1 MDDRGYNPI
10 EGNADTP
17 GRPFAPLVGR
27 WKSAISAAKAHRKT
41 QFDEVADEARQFFDG
56 ERNHFWKDYEKQL
69 VEQADKG
76 FLAGGTL
83 MPQFKFS
90 INRMFDAVAMFG
102 PALYHQN
109 PTIAVTPRVPVSV
122 SIDTYYSNDPQA
134 TEIVRMI
141 PEMQAGVMVN
151 PQLVEMA
158 IMLQQQYEQGVQATQ
173 MMQMVN
179 RDHAMILEACS
190 NYYQNESSKRAHSRK
205 AITEAII
212 TGLGLLETTWITPA
226 GGGPRVPRSRFLSN
240 KDFLV
245 DPDAVYWE
253 DVTFIA
259 IRRAAP
265 KNIVEQRFGLPEGT
279 LKGSIASNTALAGQN
294 PKFAKNRHG
303 DGKITKTCHDIVE
316 YYDVF
321 SKNGAGQ
328 RLKLGD
334 QDKKIEGLDSLGD
347 FVHLAIC
354 PQYHTPLNLAGIEMV
369 DEMTGEVSQQALE
382 AAAWPA
388 PYWDDEATDGGWPVS
403 RLIFHE
409 SPEKVWPISMCKPCL
424 PEMRFINWCM
434 SFMADGV
441 AAGSKIYVAVQKAA
455 SKNIADQLSE
465 GAGGPFTLLE
475 LEAIAGKSIEELI
488 SFLKAPGFNLDIYN
502 MIDRVGQEIDKRLG
516 LTELAYGI
524 ASRQMRS
531 AAEAQYRQQNINIR
545 PDDMAMQVEN
555 WLTVSAIREIQLLR
569 WRGSFDDVEP
579 IIGPLGAHVFD
590 TQILT
595 QDVSAITREFRFRVE
610 AGSAR
615 KPNKDTRIAQ
625 LTDFGQYV
633 LPVIQNAM
641 SMGVT
646 RPWNAYMQDL
656 ASAMEMDASA
666 YLLTPQDEQQMMQF
680 AMMQQAPAVPAK
692 EGKE

>member
-1 MDDRGYNPI
+1 
-10 EGNADTP
+10 
-17 GRPFAPLVGR
+17 
-27 WKSAISAAKAHRKT
+27 
-41 QFDEVADEARQFFDG
+41 
-56 ERNHFWKDYEKQL
+56 
-69 VEQADKG
+69 
-76 FLAGGTL
+76 

-122 SIDTYYSNDPQA
+122 SIDTYYANDPQS
-134 TEIVRMI
+134 TQIVQLIPQLQSGMI
-141 PEMQAGVMVN
+141 N
-151 PQLVEMA
+151 DPQLVEMA
-158 IMLQQQYEQGVQATQ
+158 MMLQQQYEQNVVSTQ

-179 RDHAMILEACS
+179 NDHAKILETCS
-190 NYYQNESSKRAHSRK
+190 NYYQNESCKREYSRK
-205 AITEAII
+205 SITEAIV

-226 GGGPRVPRSRFLSN
+226 GGGPRVSRSKYLSN
-240 KDFLV
+240 KDFYV

-259 IRRAAP
+259 IRRVAP
-265 KNIVEQRFGLPEGT
+265 RNIVEQRFGLPDNL
-279 LKGSIASNTALAGQN
+279 LKGTIASNTALAGRN
-294 PKFAKNRHG
+294 PKAAKHRHG
-303 DGKITKTCHDIVE
+303 DGKITNTCHDLVE

-334 QDKKIEGLDSLGD
+334 QDKKIEGLDALGD
-347 FVHLAIC
+347 FVYLAIC
-354 PQYHTPLNLAGIEMV
+354 PTYHSPLNLAGIEMV

-388 PYWDDEATDGGWPVS
+388 PFWDDEATDGGWPVS

-409 SPEKVWPISMCKPCL
+409 SPDKVWPISMCKPCL

-434 SFMADGV
+434 SFLADGV

-455 SKNIADQLSE
+455 SKNIEEQLVN

-475 LEAIAGKSIEELI
+475 LEAITGKSIEEII
-488 SFLKAPGFNLDIYN
+488 SFLKAPQFNLDIYN

-555 WLTVSAIREIQLLR
+555 FLTVSAIREIQLLR
-569 WRGSFDDVEP
+569 WRGSYEDVEP
-579 IIGPLGAHVFD
+579 ILGPLGAHVFE

-656 ASAMEMDASA
+656 ARAMEMDASS
-666 YLLTPQDEQQMMQF
+666 YLLTPEDEQQMMQF
-680 AMMQQAPAVPAK
+680 AMMQQAPAQPPK
-692 EGKE
+692 ESKG